1 MTGSFERSS
10 GGPAASRPRQ
20 AHSAGDTL
28 SSVLPSPDAGRTA
41 RATYDRLRLRSITG
55 LSAEETEWL
64 GTYREL
70 RARQERERREK
81 RKLSYG
87 QLVQGWLARVRGLVG
102 LQTTPTAATGPAERA
117 LESHA
122 RRSADA
128 LVGHWQSRHQ
138 QPALRLPRIFHATPK
153 GVLIL
158 PGEAPGTTLA
168 IHRQSLRPPRRM
180 LVDMQISLPP
190 GTIATPEAWWWMAT
204 SLSVYLGQDPLRALA
219 AVHRGDRAQ
228 SKTRA
233 GEPIC
238 DHMHIAWPTVQADG
252 TSWRV
257 PHLHAVAQGWL
268 RTVEVVAGHHEPAVP
283 AIRGRH
289 QRRLA
294 AGHGFMAVFRDDS
307 GDRVCPLDN
316 HLAAIAAIELP
327 PPEQMANRWGVGHIN
342 ATIGNA
348 RRGRLQRAAQRAW
361 AKAADT
367 LSAIVASTLA
377 AGRALGDYITG
388 CSHPRYAQAVERLR
402 VADPE
407 RRMAEE
413 MRRYFI
419 GK

>member
-1 MTGSFERSS
+1 MTGSFRRSS
-10 GGPAASRPRQ
+10 GAVTSRPRQ
-20 AHSAGDTL
+20 AHSAGESQPL
-28 SSVLPSPDAGRTA
+28 VLPSPDAGRIA
-41 RATYDRLRLRSITG
+41 RATYDSLRLRPTTSLSI
-55 LSAEETEWL
+55 EETDWL
-64 GTYREL
+64 GSYREL

-81 RKLSYG
+81 RRLSYG
-87 QLVQGWLARVRGLVG
+87 QMVKGWLARVRRLVG
-102 LQTTPTAATGPAERA
+102 FQAPVTITIGPAERT

-128 LVGHWQSRHQ
+128 LVGHWQSRYQ
-138 QPALRLPRIFHATPK
+138 KPALCLPRIFPATPK

-158 PGEAPGTTLA
+158 PGEATATTLA
-168 IHRQSLRPPRRM
+168 IHRQSRRPPRRM

-190 GTIATPEAWWWMAT
+190 GTITTPEAWWWMAT
-204 SLSVYLGQDPLRALA
+204 SLSVYLGQDPLRTLA

-228 SKTRA
+228 SKARD

-238 DHMHIAWPTVQADG
+238 DHMHIAWPTVQTDG

-257 PHLHAVAQGWL
+257 PHLHAAVQSWL
-268 RTVEVVAGHHEPAVP
+268 RTAEVVAGHHEPAVP

-294 AGHGFMAVFRDDS
+294 AGHGFIAVFRDDS
-307 GDRVCPLDN
+307 GDRVCPLDS
-316 HLAAIAAIELP
+316 HLASIAAIELP
-327 PPEQMANRWGVGHIN
+327 PSDHMANRWGVGRIN

-361 AKAADT
+361 AKAADA
-367 LSAIVASTLA
+367 LSAIVASTFE
-377 AGRALGDYITG
+377 AGRALGAYITG
-388 CSHPRYAQAVERLR
+388 CGHPRYAQAVDRLR

-407 RRMAEE
+407 RRMADE